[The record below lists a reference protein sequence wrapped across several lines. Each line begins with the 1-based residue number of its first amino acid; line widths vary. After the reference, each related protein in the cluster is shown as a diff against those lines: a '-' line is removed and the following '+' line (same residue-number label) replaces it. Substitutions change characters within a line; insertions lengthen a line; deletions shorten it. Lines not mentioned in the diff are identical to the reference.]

1 MPDAG
6 PSSAQDSG
14 TDSRV
19 RGLVQA
25 VLRYIG
31 ARGKL
36 FQIEAQ
42 EAGSH
47 VSKVSV
53 RGVIALGCLL
63 VAWLLSI
70 PAIVSLGAE
79 YLKPYA
85 PWMRWEFMALILAG
99 AHLFFGFIFLMDAKR
114 RWGRVRLFEES
125 LNQFEK
131 DRAWVA
137 HNQQPPN

>member
-6 PSSAQDSG
+6 HPSAQDAG

-53 RGVIALGCLL
+53 RGVIALGCLM
-63 VAWLLSI
+63 VAWLLSM
-70 PAIVSLGAE
+70 PAIVSLGAD

-85 PWMRWEFMALILAG
+85 SWMRWEFLALILAG
-99 AHLFFGFIFLMDAKR
+99 IHVFVGFIFVIAAKR
-114 RWGRVRLFEES
+114 RWNRVRLFEES

-137 HNQQPPN
+137 SNQPPPN